1 MAFVAAVTCF
11 IAAGLAYW
19 LRRGQSVGI
28 PWRPESGL
36 VLAWLLLLPRSQ
48 WPSILAAT
56 TIAGVFGQL
65 LWGVAAQP
73 LSACFLLPPLY
84 GFIAWLGAAFMVHQA
99 RAQIRFERLLDVNLL
114 IIGPC
119 FVVGALGALI
129 ELTTLTSLGAAA
141 FSLNRWFRGYVRES
155 LGVIILTPL
164 MVCGAHFFVH
174 GRRLN
179 PRLLLRV
186 GLLSLVACV
195 SGWFAFV
202 FVPNEPM
209 GPFPFLYLPF
219 PILVLAAMRF
229 GPAGAS
235 LTSLLL
241 AVTVLIQ
248 ISRPR
253 DGVAP
258 GPGVRTAELWWM
270 QCYFLVSS
278 GMGLLLAAVIRE
290 RQNTS
295 CALER
300 SEQRSRENAERLRVA
315 EQKARN
321 TEDLYRRAITA
332 ANAVPYYRDYLTDRF
347 VFMGEG
353 IRDLTGYSASEVT
366 TELWENISREHVMR
380 GATAGMSYEEAV
392 RRTRAGEFRHWL
404 SDALIVTQDGR
415 ERWIGDASVEILDDL
430 GRPVGSIGI
439 LIDITERMQAE
450 EAMRRA
456 KEGLEG
462 RIAERTAEFEMVVR
476 ELEAFT
482 YSISHDL
489 RAPLR
494 AIEGF
499 SRILE
504 EDHVQELQGDGPS
517 HLSRVRAAAIRM
529 DMLIND
535 LLVFARL
542 NQQTMSRQQVDL
554 NALVRQA
561 LEELKLEQS
570 NRQIRIQHHDLPPV
584 YGDQELLRQVVRHLI
599 SNALKYT
606 RRREVA
612 EIEVGWRE
620 EGNEI
625 VYFVRDNGA
634 GFDMAYAE
642 KLFGVFQK
650 LHRTEEFEGSG
661 VGLAIAHRILR
672 RHGGR
677 IWALSEVDRG
687 AAFFFTLP
695 SPAREP
701 RPSFKEV

>member
-1 MAFVAAVTCF
+1 MT
-11 IAAGLAYW
+11 W
-19 LRRGQSVGI
+19 
-28 PWRPESGL
+28 
-36 VLAWLLLLPRSQ
+36 LAWRQQRIETL
-48 WPSILAAT
+48 
-56 TIAGVFGQL
+56 V
-65 LWGVAAQP
+65 
-73 LSACFLLPPLY
+73 
-84 GFIAWLGAAFMVHQA
+84 
-99 RAQIRFERLLDVNLL
+99 
-114 IIGPC
+114 
-119 FVVGALGALI
+119 ALG
-129 ELTTLTSLGAAA
+129 
-141 FSLNRWFRGYVRES
+141 
-155 LGVIILTPL
+155 IL
-164 MVCGAHFFVH
+164 
-174 GRRLN
+174 
-179 PRLLLRV
+179 
-186 GLLSLVACV
+186 
-195 SGWFAFV
+195 
-202 FVPNEPM
+202 
-209 GPFPFLYLPF
+209 
-219 PILVLAAMRF
+219 
-229 GPAGAS
+229 
-235 LTSLLL
+235 
-241 AVTVLIQ
+241 
-248 ISRPR
+248 
-253 DGVAP
+253 
-258 GPGVRTAELWWM
+258 
-270 QCYFLVSS
+270 
-278 GMGLLLAAVIRE
+278 GLLLVLFVPTGIRLSSHFANDEIGACLSTSASAGCAERVDGFQQHFKTLQDITSWFGILPILIGILFAAPLILE
-290 RQNTS
+290 
-295 CALER
+295 LER
-300 SEQRSRENAERLRVA
+300 GTYRLA
-315 EQKARN
+315 WTQ
-321 TEDLYRRAITA
+321 
-332 ANAVPYYRDYLTDRF
+332 
-347 VFMGEG
+347 
-353 IRDLTGYSASEVT
+353 S
-366 TELWENISREHVMR
+366 IS
-380 GATAGMSYEEAV
+380 
-392 RRTRAGEFRHWL
+392 
-404 SDALIVTQDGR
+404 R
-415 ERWIGDASVEILDDL
+415 ERWIGVASVEILDDL

-439 LIDITERMQAE
+439 LIDITERKQAE

-476 ELEAFT
+476 ELESFT

-570 NRQIRIQHHDLPPV
+570 NRQIRIQHRELPPV

-620 EGNEI
+620 EANEI
-625 VYFVRDNGA
+625 VYFVKDNGT

-695 SPAREP
+695 PPVREP
-701 RPSFKEV
+701 RPSSFQGV